1 MFVGPAARRLG
12 RLTMFRP
19 TSTPSANANAA
30 TSSHE
35 EVPHIVRS
43 GIDARLRPD
52 EGGHRKRLAHQTSSP
67 PKPPGRN
74 DMKHTS

>member
-1 MFVGPAARRLG
+1 MFGEARCAEAWKADDV
-12 RLTMFRP
+12 P
-19 TSTPSANANAA
+19 THFTPANANAA

-35 EVPHIVRS
+35 E
-43 GIDARLRPD
+43 LRPHRAKRD
-52 EGGHRKRLAHQTSSP
+52 RRACGRMRAPHRKRLAHQTSSP